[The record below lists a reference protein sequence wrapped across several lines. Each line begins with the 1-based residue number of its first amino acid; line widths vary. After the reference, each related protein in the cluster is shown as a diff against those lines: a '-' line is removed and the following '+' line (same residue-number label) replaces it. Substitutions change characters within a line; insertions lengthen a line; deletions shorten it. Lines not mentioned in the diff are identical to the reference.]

1 MRPILP
7 LILILLGACGPTQP
21 LATSTPDPSATSAPT
36 ATIDWFPATSTA
48 TLAPTSIPS
57 PTPDMHPGLGEL
69 ILEDNFTSPSGWP
82 NTEDNRTRVVV
93 ENGRLN
99 LFTDIPG
106 ALLLAP
112 RNSPSIND
120 FYVELSASPNLCEE
134 NDEYGLMFRINSAGD
149 HYRFTLSCDGRAR
162 VERVFNGAVSI
173 PLDWQIF
180 PNVPSVAP
188 SNVTLSVWALGS
200 ELRFFVDDSLL
211 FTTND
216 TVIFVGRVGAFIR
229 ARGEG
234 PLTVSFTD
242 LLIYDLA
249 E

>member
-1 MRPILP
+1 
-7 LILILLGACGPTQP
+7 
-21 LATSTPDPSATSAPT
+21 
-36 ATIDWFPATSTA
+36 
-48 TLAPTSIPS
+48 
-57 PTPDMHPGLGEL
+57 MHPGLGEL